1 MLTVLTVCCQ
11 SFNQTIGRMRIDTG
25 PFQRYGIHILEEYQ
39 LDWRNWVRQHVK
51 EVALINIR
59 AGKARAIAGH
69 EPDWRR
75 RAEDDHQRVDDVFGY
90 VFGYR

>member
-1 MLTVLTVCCQ
+1 VLTVCCQ

-69 EPDWRR
+69 AAKLAATIPRMTTN
-75 RAEDDHQRVDDVFGY
+75 ALTT
-90 VFGYR
+90 